1 MSQHNNYPTQYP
13 QQQCYQSQPASQP
26 ASQSQQTTQ
35 TTQYTQQYH
44 DQYPQHLQQTQIEY
58 MPISSSIYENYAI
71 PYNNNNS
78 QAIPSSISS
87 NSSQQN
93 LLASQLQPE
102 EDYFFVGVIKVA
114 KDDLTT
120 LWNALTLF
128 SATLNTSNNAILERS
143 EESKDSEG
151 HYYKDISFGVIGS
164 SSYLM
169 GLSGDSRRW
178 TKSFLLKQNNKMMY

>member
-1 MSQHNNYPTQYP
+1 MSS
-13 QQQCYQSQPASQP
+13 SQPKSAKFKKFTIANPRFHYLKIQINFDTP
-26 ASQSQQTTQ
+26 ITT
-35 TTQYTQQYH
+35 TNIVITSLTLRSLITKALA
-44 DQYPQHLQQTQIEY
+44 DAFGIIGSDLN
-58 MPISSSIYENYAI
+58 ENMKME
-71 PYNNNNS
+71 
-78 QAIPSSISS
+78 
-87 NSSQQN
+87 
-93 LLASQLQPE
+93 E

-143 EESKDSEG
+143 EESKGSEG

>member
-1 MSQHNNYPTQYP
+1 MSS
-13 QQQCYQSQPASQP
+13 SQPKSAKFKKFTIANPRFHYLKIQINFDTP
-26 ASQSQQTTQ
+26 ITT
-35 TTQYTQQYH
+35 TNIVITSLT
-44 DQYPQHLQQTQIEY
+44 LRSLITK
-58 MPISSSIYENYAI
+58 A
-71 PYNNNNS
+71 
-78 QAIPSSISS
+78 
-87 NSSQQN
+87 
-93 LLASQLQPE
+93 LADAFGIIGSGIHE

>member
-1 MSQHNNYPTQYP
+1 MSS
-13 QQQCYQSQPASQP
+13 SQPKSAKFKKFTIANPRFHYLKIQINFDTP
-26 ASQSQQTTQ
+26 ITT
-35 TTQYTQQYH
+35 TNIVITSLT
-44 DQYPQHLQQTQIEY
+44 LRSLITK
-58 MPISSSIYENYAI
+58 A
-71 PYNNNNS
+71 
-78 QAIPSSISS
+78 
-87 NSSQQN
+87 
-93 LLASQLQPE
+93 LADAFGIIGSGIHE

-128 SATLNTSNNAILERS
+128 SATLNTSNNVILERS

>member
-44 DQYPQHLQQTQIEY
+44 DQYPQHLQQTQIDN
-58 MPISSSIYENYAI
+58 PSTGGSGRNLNENMKME
-71 PYNNNNS
+71 
-78 QAIPSSISS
+78 
-87 NSSQQN
+87 
-93 LLASQLQPE
+93 E

>member
-1 MSQHNNYPTQYP
+1 MSS
-13 QQQCYQSQPASQP
+13 SQPKSAKFKKFTIANPRFHYLKIQINFDTP
-26 ASQSQQTTQ
+26 ITT
-35 TTQYTQQYH
+35 TNIVITSLT
-44 DQYPQHLQQTQIEY
+44 LRSLITK
-58 MPISSSIYENYAI
+58 A
-71 PYNNNNS
+71 
-78 QAIPSSISS
+78 
-87 NSSQQN
+87 
-93 LLASQLQPE
+93 LADAFGIIGSGIHV
-102 EDYFFVGVIKVA
+102 DIF
-114 KDDLTT
+114 DLTT

-143 EESKDSEG
+143 EESKGSEG